1 MRCFEFDDNKS
12 LINYDKHGVDF
23 NDAQSLWDDS
33 DVIEVEAMSGDEQRV
48 LVIGAIADK
57 YWSAVVTQRNDN
69 VRIISVGDHG
79 LRR

>member
-1 MRCFEFDDNKS
+1 MLCFEFDDNKS
-12 LINYDKHGVDF
+12 LTNYDKHGVDF

-33 DVIEVEAMSGDEQRV
+33 DVTEVEAMSGDEQHV

-69 VRIISVGDHG
+69 FRIISAGDHG